1 MTRSQRRPF
10 IVGEVVVAVAPP
22 RTRVGR
28 CGTRVENQPGQC
40 AYTRPRPRPRPRS
53 GGHTFL
59 DVNVVGQTYPGLP
72 ARVGLGPPSASV
84 RTSGSAAPG
93 VATSLGV
100 GRESSAHRYKVDSTV
115 ESTGPSR
122 KGDTF
127 SDYDNPWRRDHQ
139 GSRPREWRQQADY
152 LSPPYSRMPG
162 ECTVVVRVVMVST
175 DRTWRAHRPRSRDP
189 RRRRAG

>member
-10 IVGEVVVAVAPP
+10 IVGEVVVAEAPP

-40 AYTRPRPRPRPRS
+40 AYTRPRPRS
-53 GGHTFL
+53 GGHTLL
-59 DVNVVGQTYPGLP
+59 DANVVGQTYPDLP
-72 ARVGLGPPSASV
+72 ARGGLRPRSASV
-84 RTSGSAAPG
+84 RTSGSVALG

-100 GRESSAHRYKVDSTV
+100 GRESSAHRYEVDSTV

-127 SDYDNPWRRDHQ
+127 SDYEDPWRRDHQ
-139 GSRPREWRQQADY
+139 GPKPREWRQQADY
-152 LSPPYSRMPG
+152 LSPPHSRTPG
-162 ECTVVVRVVMVST
+162 GCTVVVRVVMVST

-189 RRRRAG
+189 RRRGAG